1 MKNEADF
8 VHEECKGRGNVRAR
22 FASFFMA
29 AQPLLHICETNASFR
44 RWRFAG
50 GFSCFL
56 GDFLLEWAKMEVV
69 CVYSFTMLVAGLA
82 VRVEPLFGST
92 REYCRAYWTELEPEC
107 TVAVTREE
115 LVREQELLDLE
126 AMEECLKMRRFS
138 EPFLERSVIQRRVA
152 ERLLDKNTIMLHG
165 STVAVDGRAYLFT
178 APCGTGKST
187 HTRLWREAF
196 GNRAVMVN
204 DDKPFLKLT
213 DEGVLAFG
221 SPWTGKHGL
230 GENVCFPLAAVCV
243 LRRGPENVIRR
254 AAAADVMELLLHQV
268 FQPEGTNVAAE
279 LVDRLSE
286 SVPLWEME
294 CTKDKRAAIIAYE
307 AMSGQIMDENQSL
320 I

>member
-1 MKNEADF
+1 M
-8 VHEECKGRGNVRAR
+8 G
-22 FASFFMA
+22 
-29 AQPLLHICETNASFR
+29 
-44 RWRFAG
+44 
-50 GFSCFL
+50 
-56 GDFLLEWAKMEVV
+56 KMEVV
-69 CVYSFTMLVAGLA
+69 SVYSFTMLVAELF

-92 REYCRAYWTELEPEC
+92 REYCRAYWTDSEPEC

-115 LVREQELLDLE
+115 LVREQELLDIE
-126 AMEECLKMRRFS
+126 AMEEGLKMRRFS

-178 APCGTGKST
+178 ASCGTGKST

-196 GNRAVMVN
+196 GERAVMVN

-213 DEGVLAFG
+213 GEGVLAYG

-230 GENVCFPLAAVCV
+230 GENVCFPLAGICV

-254 AAAADVMELLLHQV
+254 VASADVKEMLLDQV

-279 LVDRLSE
+279 LVERLSV

-294 CTKDKRAAIIAYE
+294 CTKDRRAAVVAFE
-307 AMSGQIMDENQSL
+307 AMSGQNVAEDQSL
-320 I
+320 L